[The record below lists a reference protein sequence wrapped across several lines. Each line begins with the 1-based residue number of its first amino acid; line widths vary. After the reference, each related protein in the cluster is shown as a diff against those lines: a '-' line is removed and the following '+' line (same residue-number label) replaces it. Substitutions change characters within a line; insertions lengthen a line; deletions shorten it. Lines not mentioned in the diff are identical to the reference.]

1 MDRRNADLPAII
13 YLGLVIVLLVVQ
25 IGVRL
30 LDPSLEVYKSIFNGE
45 MGFIEL
51 GTAALL
57 LSACVLLA
65 QDSLRLSRHG
75 EYMNAALLAFLA
87 FGALLFLGEAISW
100 GTISEENTFE
110 LQS

>member
-65 QDSLRLSRHG
+65 PDARRLSRHG
-75 EYMNAALLAFLA
+75 EYMHR
-87 FGALLFLGEAISW
+87 
-100 GTISEENTFE
+100 SEERRVGKEGDSTGRDRWCSE
-110 LQS
+110 H